1 MGIKEIIKVR
11 STKIKLEKQILD
23 ILNTYPRTKENRHI
37 EVSIDTYLDFE
48 IDMKYIKTD
57 KFTIISIDQD
67 NFNIVLN
74 GGKYCKN
81 DELYSTNKRDDENNS
96 QTTIKEINKQIYLL
110 RDVLEQINETNIHNF
125 RIKEEKDKRL
135 RENKML
141 NENSKY
147 VKMMN
152 SLLGALSKDNQN
164 LSNIKEDT
172 KQITTCQN
180 MKGFIELLAT
190 AEKNGYVNNIDDINN
205 LYNVTNKK
213 ANLDKTDLR
222 YGLQRSKF

>member
-1 MGIKEIIKVR
+1 MGIKEIVKVR
-11 STKIKLEKQILD
+11 STRIELEKQILD

-37 EVSIDTYLDFE
+37 EVSKDTYLDFE

-81 DELYSTNKRDDENNS
+81 DELYNTNKRDDKNNS
-96 QTTIKEINKQIYLL
+96 QTRVREINKQIHLL
-110 RDVLEQINETNIHNF
+110 KDVLEQINEINICNF
-125 RIKEEKDKRL
+125 RIKEEKDRRL
-135 RENKML
+135 REDKML
-141 NENSKY
+141 NEHLKY
-147 VKMMN
+147 VKMMD
-152 SLLGALSKDNQN
+152 SLLDALSNDNQN
-164 LSNIKEDT
+164 SSNMKEDT
-172 KQITTCQN
+172 KQITTCQS

-213 ANLDKTDLR
+213 ANLDKINPYD
-222 YGLQRSKF
+222 LQRSKC